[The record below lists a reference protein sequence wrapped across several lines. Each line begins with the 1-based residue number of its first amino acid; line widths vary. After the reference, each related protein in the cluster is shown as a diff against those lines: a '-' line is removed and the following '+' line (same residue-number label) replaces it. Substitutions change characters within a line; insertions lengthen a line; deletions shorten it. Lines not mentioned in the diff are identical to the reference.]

1 MRVRS
6 HGAPMQ
12 KDLESSELDEQKG
25 YRVVCGSVGI
35 TATPMPGVWD
45 TSTTL
50 LKDVRL
56 AYRIPGRIPSIEES
70 SRELYDILSEMSF
83 LLGVLGQEE
92 DDEDI

>member
-12 KDLESSELDEQKG
+12 KDLESSELDEQTG

-35 TATPMPGVWD
+35 TATPMPGMWD

-50 LKDVRL
+50 LEDVRL
-56 AYRIPGRIPSIEES
+56 AYHYKRKLSKSEES
-70 SRELYDILSEMSF
+70 SRKLYDILFAMSSAM
-83 LLGVLGQEE
+83 GGWES
-92 DDEDI
+92 DSDEDL